1 MKRILLLILV
11 AMLFVGLT
19 IWLAARNDNQR
30 QSVGSVVFEP
40 LPTPKLEALQ
50 RQLYKEW
57 KKEAAEAEKE
67 AKEATGKKLGEAK
80 GSKKK

>member
-30 QSVGSVVFEP
+30 QSVDSVVFQP
-40 LPTPKLEALQ
+40 LPTPKIETLQ
-50 RQLYKEW
+50 KQLYEEW
-57 KKEAAEAEKE
+57 QREKAKKE
-67 AKEATGKKLGEAK
+67 AKEAAEKKLAEAK

>member
-1 MKRILLLILV
+1 MKKMLFMMLFVILLL
-11 AMLFVGLT
+11 GLT

-30 QSVGSVVFEP
+30 QSVDSVVFQP

-50 RQLYKEW
+50 RQLYEEW
-57 KKEAAEAEKE
+57 KKEAAGKE
-67 AKEATGKKLGEAK
+67 AKEAAEKKLAEAK